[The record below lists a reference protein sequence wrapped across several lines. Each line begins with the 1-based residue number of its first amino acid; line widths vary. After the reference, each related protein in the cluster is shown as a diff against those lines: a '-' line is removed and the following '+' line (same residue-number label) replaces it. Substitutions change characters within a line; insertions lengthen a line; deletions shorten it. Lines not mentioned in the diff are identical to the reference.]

1 MVCKPCFVAK
11 RLFPSIMKA
20 ICFGM
25 GPACNTRAIHL
36 LMASQIPAA
45 TVRILPKHV
54 ILIAVCN
61 RLNSYRQSRSEIVLV
76 GRLHASASRF
86 PGLHDRRMEC
96 QAEQAC
102 TTPCCVLLL
111 MRGPL
116 EVIAL
121 VWGSVKLP
129 WSFDI
134 AMALKYCTRTL
145 CFTST

>member
-25 GPACNTRAIHL
+25 GPACNTRTIHL

-45 TVRILPKHV
+45 TVRILPNHV
-54 ILIAVCN
+54 ILIAVCS
-61 RLNSYRQSRSEIVLV
+61 RLNSYRQPRSEIVLV

-86 PGLHDRRMEC
+86 PSLHDRRMKC

-111 MRGPL
+111 LMRGGPGGL
-116 EVIAL
+116 PGSAL
-121 VWGSVKLP
+121 VWGSIISSNCPGALTLP
-129 WSFDI
+129 WH
-134 AMALKYCTRTL
+134 
-145 CFTST
+145 